1 MVSRLRARLE
11 VTPRQ
16 YRLVANLTLVALSLI
31 VLTGVA
37 VRLTQ
42 SGLGCSNWPKCGSTL
57 LPPLSY
63 HAVIEF
69 GNRVVGALVGVVTA
83 AAVVFAFTRR
93 PYRRDLAWLSLTLPV
108 GVIVQAVLGG
118 LTVKGK
124 LAPGWVISH
133 FAVSMVILIGAFALA
148 WRAAH
153 EPGSRPRSNDRLG
166 VWAVRA
172 LLPLGALTIAA
183 GTIATASGPH
193 SGGSAGQH
201 ILRLHFRGAD
211 TLTWVVHR
219 HAVVAT
225 LFGIAVI
232 ATWLLFRHR
241 GASEKEME
249 PLTVLGILLAAQGL
263 VGAVQYEF
271 KLPADM
277 VWIHVSL
284 ATATWVTVLWAV
296 AAAGRL
302 VPRTSTVPVAEA
314 GAPAGERALVAR

>member
-16 YRLVANLTLVALSLI
+16 YRLVANLTLAALSLI
-31 VLTGVA
+31 VLTGVG

-57 LPPLSY
+57 LPPLSL

-83 AAVVFAFTRR
+83 AAVVLAFTRR
-93 PYRRDLAWLSLTLPV
+93 PYRRDLAWLALALPV

-148 WRAAH
+148 WRARY
-153 EPGSRPRSNDRLG
+153 EPGSRPRSVDRLG
-166 VWAVRA
+166 VWSVRA
-172 LLPLGALTIAA
+172 LVPLGALTIAV
-183 GTIATASGPH
+183 GTIATAAGPH

-232 ATWLLFRHR
+232 AVWLLHRRR
-241 GASEKEME
+241 GATEQQLE
-249 PLTVLGILLAAQGL
+249 PLMVLGVLLAAQGL
-263 VGAVQYEF
+263 VGAVQYEL

-277 VWIHVSL
+277 VWVHVSL
-284 ATATWVTVLWAV
+284 ATATWVTVLWAA

-302 VPRTSTVPVAEA
+302 VPRTSTAPVADT
-314 GAPAGERALVAR
+314 GAPAGDRALVAR